1 MNRPSIPRIY
11 TVYAESPRRAILRLR
26 PCPNSK
32 AKRLTGG
39 NVVIKKWICAAFLL
53 LPVLAAPVLAQDY
66 PSKPVRL
73 LVPNAPGSS
82 IDTMARILSVRL
94 AESLGQ
100 NIIVENQAGAGG
112 TLGMDIGKAASPD
125 GYTLILASASSMS
138 SAPLLQK
145 SIRYDPL
152 NDFSFIS
159 LFAVLPNVLVV
170 NTALPVN
177 SVKELIVYARAN
189 QGKVNF
195 ASAGPGSASQLAGVL
210 LTSLGGFESLHVPYK
225 GGSPAVA
232 SVIAGETQ
240 WYVTPA
246 PNALS
251 LVKGGR
257 LRALAHS
264 LPRRSALLPDMPAI
278 AETLPGY
285 DYSGWA
291 GLIAPRGTP
300 AAVVDKVRAAL
311 ARALAVPAVREALAA
326 QGAEVTSSTPE
337 EFRAFLQKD
346 IANTAKVVRAAGL
359 KPE

>member
-1 MNRPSIPRIY
+1 M
-11 TVYAESPRRAILRLR
+11 
-26 PCPNSK
+26 
-32 AKRLTGG
+32 
-39 NVVIKKWICAAFLL
+39 KKQIRFLL
-53 LPVLAAPVLAQDY
+53 LRAMRRLATLGTPGPLGSFGGCAIRTALAVGVFFSAVVFFAAPVLAQDY

-82 IDTMARILSVRL
+82 IDTLARILSVRL

-100 NIIVENQAGAGG
+100 NIVVENQAGAGG
-112 TLGMDIGKAASPD
+112 SLGMDIGKAAAPG

-152 NDFSFIS
+152 KDFSFVS

-170 NTALPVN
+170 NPSLPVN
-177 SVKELIVYARAN
+177 SVKDLVAYAN
-189 QGKVNF
+189 SNKGKVNF
-195 ASAGPGSASQLAGVL
+195 ASAGPGAASHLAGVL
-210 LTSLGGFESLHVPYK
+210 LTSLGHFESLHVPYK

-232 SVIAGETQ
+232 SVIAGETH

-246 PNALS
+246 PNAMS

-257 LRALAHS
+257 LRAIAHS

-278 AETLPGY
+278 AEAVPGY

-300 AAVVDKVRAAL
+300 ATVIEKARAAL
-311 ARALAVPAVREALAA
+311 MRALAQPAVREAMAA
-326 QGAEVTSSTPE
+326 QGAEVTTTTPD

-346 IANTAKVVRAAGL
+346 IANTAKVVQAAGL
-359 KPE
+359 QPE

>member
-1 MNRPSIPRIY
+1 MVKKQISLL
-11 TVYAESPRRAILRLR
+11 LRLAMR
-26 PCPNSK
+26 
-32 AKRLTGG
+32 RLATLATPGPLG
-39 NVVIKKWICAAFLL
+39 SFGSCAIRAALAVSVFS
-53 LPVLAAPVLAQDY
+53 LPVVFLATPVLAQDY

-82 IDTMARILSVRL
+82 IDTLARILSVRL

-100 NIIVENQAGAGG
+100 NMVVENQAGAGG
-112 TLGMDIGKAASPD
+112 SLGMDIGKAAAPD

-152 NDFSFIS
+152 KDFSFVS

-170 NTALPVN
+170 NPSLPVN
-177 SVKELIVYARAN
+177 SVKDLIAYAN
-189 QGKVNF
+189 TNSNKGKVNF
-195 ASAGPGSASQLAGVL
+195 ASAGPGAASHLAGVL
-210 LTSLGGFESLHVPYK
+210 LTSLGHFESLHVPYK

-232 SVIAGETQ
+232 SVIAGETH

-246 PNALS
+246 PNAMS

-257 LRALAHS
+257 LRAIAHS

-278 AETLPGY
+278 AEAVPGY

-300 AAVVDKVRAAL
+300 ATVIEKVRAAL
-311 ARALAVPAVREALAA
+311 MRSLAQPAVREAMAA
-326 QGAEVTSSTPE
+326 QGAEVTTTTPD

-346 IANTAKVVRAAGL
+346 IANTAKVVQAAGL
-359 KPE
+359 QPE

>member
-1 MNRPSIPRIY
+1 MIN
-11 TVYAESPRRAILRLR
+11 
-26 PCPNSK
+26 
-32 AKRLTGG
+32 
-39 NVVIKKWICAAFLL
+39 KWICAAFLL
-53 LPVLAAPVLAQDY
+53 LPVFAAPALAQDY
-66 PSKPVRL
+66 PAKPVRL

-82 IDTMARILSVRL
+82 IDTMARILSLRL
-94 AESLGQ
+94 AEALGQ

-112 TLGMDIGKAASPD
+112 TLGMDIGKAAAPD

-170 NTALPVN
+170 NPALPVN
-177 SVKELIVYARAN
+177 NVKELIAYARAN

-264 LPRRSALLPDMPAI
+264 LPQRTAL
-278 AETLPGY
+278 LPGY

-300 AAVVDKVRAAL
+300 AAVMENTHRAG
-311 ARALAVPAVREALAA
+311 ARAGRAGGARGAGGARRRGDQLDAGGFSCLFAKRHRQYRQGGSGGEIEIGVGVPV
-326 QGAEVTSSTPE
+326 GIFHNIT
-337 EFRAFLQKD
+337 F
-346 IANTAKVVRAAGL
+346 
-359 KPE
+359 